1 ASSYYLPLDRV
12 TRALKLLQQGEVVT
26 RGTWQTIFR
35 HVPFDEAR
43 QLGLSST
50 TEASIRRQS
59 GSVLGVL
66 VVDQVLPEDPA
77 DGILDVG
84 DILLK
89 INGQYCTTFL
99 ALESILDDSIGQSL
113 LVTFQRGG
121 ARPVDG
127 HVTVQVCLVL
137 RQVEPVDRF
146 VSGQEWSMRPRC
158 VRLKRNANRSASF
171 GRERRCVD
179 CTSDLHAI
187 SPSRFLEVGH
197 CVIHE
202 LSYQQARNMALP
214 VGGVYVAA
222 PGHMLFKADI
232 FESCLIVSLND
243 IVTPT
248 LDAFVA
254 ILQQLPDGS
263 RVSLQYFYSASR
275 HQTETAVVTID
286 RHWGPMQMYS
296 RSDQDGLWH
305 PTVLPFVPSKPCDVR
320 KESTGASDPTMASSA
335 DPKDDA
341 SVVATSTGTSA
352 PRTNDSN
359 GAASTYAPP
368 GAASTTRLQVENA
381 VTATHLASLV
391 FVRFDTHLTID
402 GMSTSCYDGVGYVV
416 NASLGI
422 VLVDKFTVPVSLG
435 DVTVTIAGSLQVPA
449 AIRYVDPIYNAT
461 IVQYNP
467 DLVTPGLV
475 SSMHIAHTTAPPD
488 CLRVG
493 ASLSFTGLSRNW
505 TVVTA
510 TTVVSKV
517 ERLPVVDFRVPRFK
531 GSSCQV
537 ELMSL
542 DQQIAAARG
551 GVFTDPNDPTAVV
564 ALYLAFEDEETTDGR
579 IQAFAF
585 GVPVFWIYDLVNL
598 CQQRD
603 VRLPS
608 TVSWLPVDFGTL
620 GLADARAG
628 FHLAPDMHSALEQC
642 TDDTRQVLTVQKC
655 MTGSQASR
663 QLRSGDFVLAIDGL
677 VVAKSSD
684 VVRSCR
690 GKSSVAVT
698 VWRDRKAVVVPVDM
712 CELSTRGTD
721 RVVLWSGLML
731 HAPHVAVMQRGL
743 DDRETSGV
751 YVSYRYRGSPA
762 DKAGMLQ
769 SQFIVQVNDVA
780 TPTLDTFLSIVTTLT
795 HDEFVRL
802 RLVDLNARE
811 TMMTIQP
818 DNHYWPTTDLSYDGS
833 TWSVTTASRS
843 TGVEQSC

>member
-1 ASSYYLPLDRV
+1 MAIALNAGGATNAASSYYLPLDRV

-66 VVDQVLPEDPA
+66 VVDQVLPEGPA

-127 HVTVQVCLVL
+127 HVTVQ
-137 RQVEPVDRF
+137 
-146 VSGQEWSMRPRC
+146 
-158 VRLKRNANRSASF
+158 
-171 GRERRCVD
+171 
-179 CTSDLHAI
+179 DLHAI

-232 FESCLIVSLND
+232 FESCLIVSLDD

-305 PTVLPFVPSKPCDVR
+305 PTVLPCVPSKPCDVR
-320 KESTGASDPTMASSA
+320 KESAGASDPPMASSA
-335 DPKDDA
+335 DPKDDVVDA

-628 FHLAPDMHSALEQC
+628 FHLAPDMLSALEQC

-743 DDRETSGV
+743 DGRETSGV

-780 TPTLDTFLSIVTTLT
+780 TPTLDTFLTIVTTLA

-811 TMMTIQP
+811 TMITIQP
-818 DNHYWPTTDLSYDGS
+818 DNHYWPTTDLSYDGNK
-833 TWSVTTASRS
+833 WSVTTASRS